1 MRLVQKIEHWSD
13 MGHSKFVL
21 GFPYINMDTNMDMV
35 HKEKPIC
42 ISTKILNGYNA
53 NTEKINMDK
62 V

>member
-1 MRLVQKIEHWSD
+1 